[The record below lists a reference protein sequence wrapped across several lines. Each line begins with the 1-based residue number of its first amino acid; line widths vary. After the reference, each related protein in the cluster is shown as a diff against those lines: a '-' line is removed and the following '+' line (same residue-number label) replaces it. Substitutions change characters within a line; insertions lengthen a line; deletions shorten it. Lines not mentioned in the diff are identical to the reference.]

1 MMEDF
6 FCRHL
11 TRRWQ
16 NSQTCCHCQSAL
28 HIASCAARRC
38 RCSRYHCTPYYP
50 RTYVFVCCLA
60 ACLAPFCLACWVDGQ
75 LCQVSCRPRCTYIQ
89 YTRGGCVAE
98 GCSSPGAPGKP
109 AAGISSAAADRCG
122 RPVWRVHVLDTSADL
137 CTPYVCTCL
146 LRFGTYFVPSIAYLP
161 TTCEVRPSP
170 KSQPN
175 LGAAHPGL
183 FVPRAPTAS
192 GNLAETDRRSAAQ
205 GDGEGGEGKG
215 EEKGGGL
222 WALGFMRARHCR
234 CPIGTGVASHSLCS
248 GPFIPI
254 TWYYRQVYAAYV
266 LRTGKGK
273 AVPAH

>member
-1 MMEDF
+1 MSSAELWSWDIWLGGGLTTMGYMRKDGLVERIPPFLIVIALPVLFFCGSAGFWTASGTDGRQDVRTGRLSLQAPCPLLGEGEDGIPACSFYLTQTPDLEARNTRHDGDF

-122 RPVWRVHVLDTSADL
+122 AQFGGCMFSTRRPICVLRM
-137 CTPYVCTCL
+137 YVRACCVSELILSHPLPTYL
-146 LRFGTYFVPSIAYLP
+146 LRA
-161 TTCEVRPSP
+161 
-170 KSQPN
+170 K
-175 LGAAHPGL
+175 
-183 FVPRAPTAS
+183 
-192 GNLAETDRRSAAQ
+192 
-205 GDGEGGEGKG
+205 
-215 EEKGGGL
+215 
-222 WALGFMRARHCR
+222 
-234 CPIGTGVASHSLCS
+234 
-248 GPFIPI
+248 
-254 TWYYRQVYAAYV
+254 
-266 LRTGKGK
+266 
-273 AVPAH
+273 